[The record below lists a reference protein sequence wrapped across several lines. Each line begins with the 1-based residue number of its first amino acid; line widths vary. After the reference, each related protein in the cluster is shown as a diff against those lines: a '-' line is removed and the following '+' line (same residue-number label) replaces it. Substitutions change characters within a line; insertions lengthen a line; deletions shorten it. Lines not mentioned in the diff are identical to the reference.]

1 VIWGR
6 TDWIL
11 LVTKT
16 SFTREVMR
24 LDFPVPSSPQTQIL
38 TRDDKLLPVHCGGDS
53 YLPVAIAD
61 GVSASQGAAID
72 RPSPQKGKEDFRDH
86 SALSRGLSIR
96 WYSWH

>member
-1 VIWGR
+1 MLGGIVIWGR

-38 TRDDKLLPVHCGGDS
+38 TRHDKLLPFHRGGDS

-61 GVSASQGAAID
+61 GVSAS
-72 RPSPQKGKEDFRDH
+72 
-86 SALSRGLSIR
+86 
-96 WYSWH
+96 